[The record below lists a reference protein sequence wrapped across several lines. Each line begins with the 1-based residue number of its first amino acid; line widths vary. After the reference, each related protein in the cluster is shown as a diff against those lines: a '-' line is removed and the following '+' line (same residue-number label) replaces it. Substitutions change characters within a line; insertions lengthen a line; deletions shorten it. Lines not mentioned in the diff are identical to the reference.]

1 MKDQKTYEEIINLFK
16 QEGLQIK
23 ETQINELK
31 TDHNIDSRMDE
42 PEGVFIPKTRN
53 GYFRSVEDIQENKR
67 RYTHELGHG
76 IFCENFEL
84 GFRLSEL
91 DERVFQLE
99 QKIYGEK
106 PRGDFISV
114 PANINGAYF
123 VDQETAE
130 FIAGGGLLPAEKY
143 FLVEK
148 ELFGEYLDAR
158 TGLNDFHNKN
168 LHLMEGFS
176 IACESQV
183 VDDLQLD
190 KRPDYQV
197 EGYEKLSGLSFQ
209 EIVRSL
215 N

>member
-1 MKDQKTYEEIINLFK
+1 MKDQKTYDEIINLFE
-16 QEGLQIK
+16 QEGLQIN
-23 ETQINELK
+23 ETQIDELK
-31 TDHNIDSRMDE
+31 TCHNIDSRMDE
-42 PEGVFIPKTRN
+42 PEGIFIPRKRR
-53 GYFRSVEDIQENKR
+53 GYFRSVENIQENKR

-91 DERVFQLE
+91 DEKVFQLE

-106 PRGDFISV
+106 PRGNFISV
-114 PANINGAYF
+114 PANINGAYI

-130 FIAGGGLLPAEKY
+130 LITGEELSSAEKY

-148 ELFGEYLDAR
+148 ELLDDYLDAR
-158 TGLNDFHNKN
+158 NELNNFYNIN
-168 LHLMEGFS
+168 LQLMEGFS

-183 VDDLQLD
+183 VDDLQLN

-197 EGYEKLSGLSFQ
+197 EEYEKFSGLSFQ
-209 EIVRSL
+209 EIIRTL